1 MIQTLYLKKIYKFVT
16 NLLQKR
22 FIKDDIMFILSK
34 YTEEW
39 KSILTENFLER
50 KIIQLKNKNKSK
62 QYIKNKLIE
71 QPEDREVVDKILNE
85 IFWDSWDNDALYYE
99 YNKLNNKNIDE
110 RKIIQRL
117 LSKWF
122 KYDEIKK
129 LH

>member
-1 MIQTLYLKKIYKFVT
+1 LW
-16 NLLQKR
+16 
-22 FIKDDIMFILSK
+22 K

-71 QPEDREVVDKILNE
+71 QPEDREIVDKILSE
-85 IFWDSWDNDALYYE
+85 VFWELWDNEALTYE
-99 YNKLNNKNIDE
+99 YNKLYRKNLDE